1 MPSCHRRSPRDRPL
15 GVVVEGHEPID
26 AVILAPG
33 QVVVVGRGLDARHPV
48 CRRWTLIENEILL
61 PFPYLNTLQE
71 SILLFPLLLYLAVL
85 GGIGLVGYAYLAD
98 LTPDQRRV
106 VEPVT
111 LNPE

>member
-1 MPSCHRRSPRDRPL
+1 MWR
-15 GVVVEGHEPID
+15 
-26 AVILAPG
+26 
-33 QVVVVGRGLDARHPV
+33 
-48 CRRWTLIENEILL
+48 LIK
-61 PFPYLNTLQE
+61 
-71 SILLFPLLLYLAVL
+71 LLLYLAVL